1 MTNSTNRIL
10 GGFADPPPEAL
21 ASGRHLRRFL
31 YIVLGIAIA
40 MLVQARKSAP
50 TPAVPSRIP
59 LYLALIAV
67 EFSLVWFVA
76 IGIRAHGHTLRELLG
91 RGWRTAFDGAG
102 DVLLALAT
110 TGLLRVSEPILY
122 YFLGRWSSNTGF
134 LLPSAL
140 PESIVWIAVSATAGV
155 CEELVFRGYL
165 QRQLWSLT
173 KNLPAALLLQ
183 AFIFGIG
190 HIYQGWKPA
199 LVTAIYGFVFG
210 LVAAW
215 RRSIIP
221 GAIAHAILDVM
232 GGLIRRG

>member
-1 MTNSTNRIL
+1 MTSSTSQIR
-10 GGFADPPPEAL
+10 GGFADPPPEEL
-21 ASGRHLRRFL
+21 ASGRHLRRLL
-31 YIVLGIAIA
+31 YIVLGIALT

-50 TPAVPSRIP
+50 TAAVSSRIP
-59 LYLALIAV
+59 LYFALIAV

-76 IGIRAHGHTLRELLG
+76 IGIHARGHTVRELLG
-91 RGWRTAFDGAG
+91 RRWRTAFDGAG
-102 DVLLALAT
+102 DVLLAVAAA
-110 TGLLRVSEPILY
+110 GVLRVSGPILY
-122 YFLGRWSSNTGF
+122 YFLGRWASNTSF
-134 LLPSAL
+134 LLPTTL

-155 CEELVFRGYL
+155 CEEMVFRGYL

-183 AFIFGIG
+183 AFIFAIG

-199 LVTAIYGFVFG
+199 FVTAIYGLVFG

-221 GAIAHAILDVM
+221 GAIAHAAVDVM
-232 GGLIRRG
+232 GGLTRS

>member
-1 MTNSTNRIL
+1 MTSSTNGIQ

-21 ASGRHLRRFL
+21 ASGRHLRRLL
-31 YIVLGIAIA
+31 YIVLGIAVA
-40 MLVQARKSAP
+40 MLVRARKSPP
-50 TPAVPSRIP
+50 TQFTPSRIP

-76 IGIRAHGHTLRELLG
+76 IGIHARGHTLRELFG
-91 RGWRTAFDGAG
+91 QRWRTAFDCAG
-102 DVLLALAT
+102 DLILALVTA
-110 TGLLRVSEPILY
+110 GLLRVSGPILY
-122 YFLGRWSSNTGF
+122 YFLGRWASNTSF
-134 LLPSAL
+134 LLPTTL
-140 PESIVWIAVSATAGV
+140 PESIVWIAVSATAGL

-183 AFIFGIG
+183 AFIFAIG

-199 LVTAIYGFVFG
+199 LVTTIYGLVFG

-221 GAIAHAILDVM
+221 GAIAHAIIDVV

>member
-1 MTNSTNRIL
+1 MTRWTNGIL
-10 GGFADPPPEAL
+10 GGFTDPPPEAL
-21 ASGRHLRRFL
+21 GSTRHLRRLL

-40 MLVQARKSAP
+40 MLAQARKSAP
-50 TPAVPSRIP
+50 TPTVPSRIP

-76 IGIRAHGHTLRELLG
+76 IGIHARGHTLRELLG
-91 RGWRTAFDGAG
+91 RGWRSVFDGVG
-102 DVLLALAT
+102 DVVLALAT
-110 TGLLRVSEPILY
+110 AGLLRVSGPLLY
-122 YFLGRWSSNTGF
+122 YLLRHWSSNTGF
-134 LLPSAL
+134 LLPTTL
-140 PESIVWIAVSATAGV
+140 PESVVWIAVSAAAGA

-173 KNLPAALLLQ
+173 KNLPTAVVLQ

-199 LVTAIYGFVFG
+199 LVTAIYGLVFG

-221 GAIAHAILDVM
+221 GAIAHAIIDVM

>member
-1 MTNSTNRIL
+1 MTSATNRIL
-10 GGFADPPPEAL
+10 GGFAGPPPEAL
-21 ASGRHLRRFL
+21 ASGRHLRRLL
-31 YIVLGIAIA
+31 YIVLGIAVA

-50 TPAVPSRIP
+50 AQITSSRIP

-67 EFSLVWFVA
+67 EFSLVWFVS
-76 IGIRAHGHTLRELLG
+76 IGIHARGHTLRELLG
-91 RGWRTAFDGAG
+91 RGRRTVADGVG
-102 DVLLALAT
+102 DVVLALVTA
-110 TGLLRVSEPILY
+110 GLLRVSGPVLY
-122 YFLGRWSSNTGF
+122 YFLGRWASNTGF
-134 LLPSAL
+134 LLPATL

-173 KNLPAALLLQ
+173 KNLPATLLLQ
-183 AFIFGIG
+183 AIIFAIG

-199 LVTAIYGFVFG
+199 LVTAIYGLVFG

-221 GAIAHAILDVM
+221 GAIAHAAIDVM
-232 GGLIRRG
+232 GGLMRG